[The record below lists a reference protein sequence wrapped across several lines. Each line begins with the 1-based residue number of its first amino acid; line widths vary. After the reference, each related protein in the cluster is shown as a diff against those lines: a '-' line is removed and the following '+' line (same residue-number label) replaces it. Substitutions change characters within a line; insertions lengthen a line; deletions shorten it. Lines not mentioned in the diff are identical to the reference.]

1 MDTTVLDQII
11 DKYENPEN
19 NILAILHDAQN
30 ECDGLHREE
39 ARYLAKRLKIPFAQ
53 IHEMLNRE
61 SRAKLLAR
69 IPGAP
74 RPEEGPIRKPAPKPK
89 ADKTDTTEE

>member
-1 MDTTVLDQII
+1 MDFTKLDNII
-11 DKYENPEN
+11 DKYEVPETN
-19 NILAILHDAQN
+19 VLAILHEVEV
-30 ECDGLHREE
+30 ECEGIHREE

-74 RPEEGPIRKPAPKPK
+74 RAEEGPIKKPAPKS
-89 ADKTDTTEE
+89 